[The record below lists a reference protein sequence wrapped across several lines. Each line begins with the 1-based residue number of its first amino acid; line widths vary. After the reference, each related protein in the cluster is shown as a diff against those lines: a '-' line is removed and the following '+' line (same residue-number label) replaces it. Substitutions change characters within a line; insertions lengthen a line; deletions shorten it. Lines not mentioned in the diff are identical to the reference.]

1 MLLTND
7 CPHFLFANNKICRE
21 MGLPSLQSPYRAS
34 TGFPGD
40 GNRFFPVGKS
50 TKGKPCFHYR
60 DAVCKCNIAALFLF
74 QKFLQVKSSSNVQ
87 PTKSKVLLKK
97 QKKLSLYKSNNTNIL
112 EKNFF
117 TNSSV
122 RKQKLK
128 CDTIIAI
135 FHIVQSQL
143 YSEMFF

>member
-1 MLLTND
+1 MVTTLQ
-7 CPHFLFANNKICRE
+7 PHPCFYYSNPCNENRVPCNE
-21 MGLPSLQSPYRAS
+21 
-34 TGFPGD
+34 
-40 GNRFFPVGKS
+40 NRFFLVRKTSEGN
-50 TKGKPCFHYR
+50 PCFHYR

-117 TNSSV
+117 TKSSV
-122 RKQKLK
+122 RIQKLK
-128 CDTIIAI
+128 CDTRIAI